1 MGLDIKT
8 NFTNENTFCP
18 SQTLFYQLNFTNI
31 YSNNIIVYIL
41 IFI

>member
-18 SQTLFYQLNFTNI
+18 SQTLFYQLN
-31 YSNNIIVYIL
+31 SSIVLLTVHLQYGQDL
-41 IFI
+41 K